1 MTQPHLQQLPAALST
16 VSSGETILIHPSSGR
31 FYSLSPTA
39 SVAWS
44 ALAQPRTAEEVI
56 DIVCSYHDGAPSTA
70 ADDVTALLAELQAE
84 GLLIPAAGAPASP
97 FPPPASLA
105 AYAQPLLHR
114 GSLSHAANGVSGVDD
129 GQTGGLGTTLLS

>member
-31 FYSLSPTA
+31 FYSLSPSA

-44 ALAQPRTAEEVI
+44 ALAQPRTADEVI
-56 DIVCSYHDGAPSTA
+56 EIVRGHHSAAPPTAGA
-70 ADDVTALLAELQAE
+70 DVTALLAELQAE
-84 GLLIPAAGAPASP
+84 GLLIPAEGATARP
-97 FPPPASLA
+97 FQQPASLEP
-105 AYAQPLLHR
+105 YSRPLLHR

-129 GQTGGLGTTLLS
+129 GNTNGGSTLLS

>member
-1 MTQPHLQQLPAALST
+1 MTHTYLQQLPAALST

-31 FYSLSPTA
+31 FYSLSPSA

-44 ALAQPRTAEEVI
+44 ALAEPRTPGEVI
-56 DIVCSYHDGAPSTA
+56 DILHRHHTGVPSTV

-84 GLLIPAAGAPASP
+84 GLLIPAEGATARP
-97 FPPPASLA
+97 FPAPASLA
-105 AYAQPLLHR
+105 PYSRPVLHR

-129 GQTGGLGTTLLS
+129 GNTNGGSTRLS